1 MLYWTMYKNL
11 QCLIYRT
18 VYVVAIYAEVY
29 YLVSLS
35 IQYGETTLTLACKNG
50 NLRLV
55 ERLLSMGANPDIGN
69 NVSVCLTHCLT
80 LSSLICWQYKETPV
94 LIATQLGMK
103 EILKELLEKG
113 ANPNKVRA
121 DAWTSRV
128 FHSM

>member
-1 MLYWTMYKNL
+1 MLW
-11 QCLIYRT
+11 
-18 VYVVAIYAEVY
+18 AIEY
-29 YLVSLS
+29 YICGSPLVSLS
-35 IQYGETTLTLACKNG
+35 IQYGETTLTFACKNG
-50 NLRLV
+50 NLQLV

-69 NVSVCLTHCLT
+69 NVSIQMYMCLTHCLT

-121 DAWTSRV
+121 DGHQESFIV
-128 FHSM
+128 CELSIMVYM